1 MARGPR
7 GEAEPGRR
15 SRGARLTDPRV
26 GEIVVVPATVERWD
40 DIVAVLGT
48 DGDRGCWCQAWRGTA
63 RAFGRP
69 ADEARPDTLR
79 WQLAAA
85 SVPPGFLAYL
95 DGVVVGWCGVGVR
108 ADLPRL
114 RDSRTLPAIDDAPV
128 WAIGCFRIR
137 PGFRRRGVA
146 TALLTGVVAAARAA
160 EAPGVE
166 AYPVDAGGGRID
178 SGFAFVGLRSMF
190 DAAGFRRVVET
201 GGHSAGL
208 PRLLVR
214 LDF

>member
-1 MARGPR
+1 
-7 GEAEPGRR
+7 
-15 SRGARLTDPRV
+15 
-26 GEIVVVPATVERWD
+26 
-40 DIVAVLGT
+40 
-48 DGDRGCWCQAWRGTA
+48 
-63 RAFGRP
+63 
-69 ADEARPDTLR
+69 
-79 WQLAAA
+79 
-85 SVPPGFLAYL
+85 
-95 DGVVVGWCGVGVR
+95 VGVR

-128 WAIGCFRIR
+128 WSIGCFRIR

-160 EAPGVE
+160 GAPGVE
-166 AYPVDAGGGRID
+166 AYPVDAGGNRID
-178 SGFAFVGLRSMF
+178 SGFAFVGLASMF

>member
-1 MARGPR
+1 MV
-7 GEAEPGRR
+7 
-15 SRGARLTDPRV
+15 T
-26 GEIVVVPATVERWD
+26 GEILVVPAVVERWD
-40 DIVAVLGT
+40 DILAVLGT
-48 DGDRGCWCQAWRGTA
+48 DGDRGCWCQSWRGTA
-63 RAFGRP
+63 RAMGRP
-69 ADEARPDTLR
+69 PDETRPDTLR

-85 SVPPGFLAYL
+85 PVPPGFLAYL
-95 DGVVVGWCGVGVR
+95 DGEVAGWCGVGVR
-108 ADLPRL
+108 GDLPRL
-114 RDSRTLPAIDDAPV
+114 RDSRTLPSIDGAPV
-128 WAIGCFRIR
+128 WCIGCFRIR

-146 TALLTGVVAAARAA
+146 KALLAGVVEAARGAG
-160 EAPGVE
+160 APGVE
-166 AYPVDAGGGRID
+166 AYPIDPGGGRVD

>member
-1 MARGPR
+1 M
-7 GEAEPGRR
+7 
-15 SRGARLTDPRV
+15 

-40 DIVAVLGT
+40 DVATILGG
-48 DGDRGCWCQAWRGTA
+48 DGDRGCWCQPWRGTA

-69 ADEARPDTLR
+69 ADESRPETLR
-79 WQLAAA
+79 WQLASA

-95 DGVVVGWCGVGVR
+95 DGEIAGWCGVGVR

-128 WAIGCFRIR
+128 WVIGCFRIR
-137 PGFRRRGVA
+137 PGLRRQGVA
-146 TALLTGVVAAARAA
+146 SALLAGVVAAAREAG
-160 EAPGVE
+160 APGVE
-166 AYPVDAGGGRID
+166 AYPVDPAGRRVD
-178 SGFAFVGLRSMF
+178 SGFAFVGLASMF
-190 DAAGFRRVVET
+190 DAAGFQRVAET

-214 LDF
+214 LAFDAP